1 MKRLNR
7 FILWPLFALAGFAL
21 VNAIILMYTV
31 CTRHII
37 LMYTVCT
44 RQQAGQI
51 IFLFILLALGFGT
64 ESKRRKRIN
73 NRIPNPYNDGRR

>member
-7 FILWPLFALAGFAL
+7 FILWPLFAVAGFAL
-21 VNAIILMYTV
+21 VNA
-31 CTRHII
+31 II

-73 NRIPNPYNDGRR
+73 NRIENPYKQN